1 MTIVVENNSEQLQ
14 YQIFKAGDLA
24 GFVQY
29 SMSGG
34 DMWVLYTSMKRR
46 FKSAVLADILMHH
59 VLSDA
64 HSSRLAVLPFC
75 PALRTFIAEHPE
87 FANLVPAEWQHRVP
101 ALARA
106 EHGGEMKAPLEF
118 VRLTGSRRARLQETT
133 LDSPDVTEYTGSLAI
148 QVQTPQP
155 EAGAPAVAVHPS
167 GG

>member
-1 MTIVVENNSEQLQ
+1 MTIVIENNREQLQ

-29 SMSGG
+29 SMSGS
-34 DMWVLYTSMKRR
+34 DMWVLYTSMKRH

-87 FANLVPAEWQHRVP
+87 FANLVPAEWQQRVP
-101 ALARA
+101 ALAHA
-106 EHGGEMKAPLEF
+106 TPGGEMKASLDF
-118 VRLTGSRRARLQETT
+118 VRLTGSRRSRLQETT
-133 LDSPDVTEYTGSLAI
+133 LDSPDVAEYTGSI
-148 QVQTPQP
+148 PVQVP
-155 EAGAPAVAVHPS
+155 ETDPGAPGVAAQRS

>member
-1 MTIVVENNSEQLQ
+1 MTIVVENNREQLQ

-46 FKSAVLADILMHH
+46 FKSAVLADLLMQH
-59 VLSDA
+59 VLLDA

-101 ALARA
+101 ALAHA

-133 LDSPDVTEYTGSLAI
+133 LDSPDVAGYTGSMPI
-148 QVQTPQP
+148 QVPTAAT
-155 EAGAPAVAVHPS
+155 EAEGPDVAVHPS
-167 GG
+167 GA